1 MQHIPLLGVV
11 FTFTTDNLHNLP
23 IISKKA
29 IDKTAKEV
37 IKYCLIYL
45 WRGIMKNLNI
55 KNIIDYNKVL
65 SSGNKYN
72 NNTIYFCSYF
82 SFNNIF
88 TKLVSS
94 KQ

>member
-1 MQHIPLLGVV
+1 
-11 FTFTTDNLHNLP
+11 
-23 IISKKA
+23 
-29 IDKTAKEV
+29 
-37 IKYCLIYL
+37 
-45 WRGIMKNLNI
+45 MKNLNI

-88 TKLVSS
+88 TELVSS

>member
-1 MQHIPLLGVV
+1 
-11 FTFTTDNLHNLP
+11 
-23 IISKKA
+23 
-29 IDKTAKEV
+29 
-37 IKYCLIYL
+37 
-45 WRGIMKNLNI
+45 MKNLNI